1 MSRTVIVV
9 DAACD
14 LPAQFILE
22 HDILV
27 LPFNIETEKE
37 LISDHRDEMALPSL
51 YTQHLTSKSQGYA
64 NSSPLSGDALKDFFI
79 EKVVTNYDKA
89 IFLTIAA
96 SRSAV
101 QREINSAWF
110 DISTKCS
117 ELRRELGLVGRFYLS
132 VVDTANIGPGQA
144 VLAFMAAKLL
154 QNGATASEIVSQV
167 TSLRGNVFTYGIPND
182 LLYLYTRAKIK
193 KENSI
198 SWGKYMIGNVLNL
211 RPIIQFNDGDSS
223 SSVKVNSTEKGL
235 MKIVNHIEQL
245 LKEGLMVPVVCVSY
259 SGEIAEIEQMTHY
272 TRLRMM
278 LREAGVNLFL
288 VPMSLTVAVNFGAKA
303 LAISFAAKKS
313 VL

>member
-27 LPFNIETEKE
+27 LPFNIETENE
-37 LISDHRDEMALPSL
+37 VISDYRDEQALPSL
-51 YTQHLTSKSQGYA
+51 YVEHLVSKSKSYA
-64 NSSPLSGDALKDFFI
+64 NSSPLSGDSLKDFFI
-79 EKVVTNYDKA
+79 EKVVTKYDKA

-101 QREINSAWF
+101 QKEVNSAWF

-117 ELRRELGLVGRFYLS
+117 ELRRELGLAGRFYLS

-154 QNGATASEIVSQV
+154 QQGASASEIVSQV
-167 TSLRGNVFTYGIPND
+167 TSLRRSVFTYGIPSD
-182 LLYLYTRAKIK
+182 LLYLYTRAKVK

-211 RPIIQFNDGDSS
+211 RPIIQFNDGNSS

-235 MKIVNHIEQL
+235 KKIVDHVEKL
-245 LKEGLMVPVVCVSY
+245 LKDGLLIPVVCVSY
-259 SGEIAEIEQMTHY
+259 SGDIEEIERMAHY

-278 LREAGVNLFL
+278 LREAGVTLFL

-303 LAISFAAKKS
+303 LAISFAAKNS
-313 VL
+313 EL